1 MEIVQTVSEWKEMV
15 RPALQSK
22 AEEFHLMGY
31 EEATPEDVW
40 KCLVGKVWKGDPE
53 KRIYEVV
60 QDIFQLTTATYISY
74 LTVSAQ
80 QNDDLFASIAAV
92 TNTEMNHH

>member
-1 MEIVQTVSEWKEMV
+1 MLEIVQTVSEWKEMV
-15 RPALQSK
+15 TPALQSK

-31 EEATPEDVW
+31 AEATAEDVW
-40 KCLVGKVWKGDPE
+40 KCLMQKVWKGDPE

-60 QDIFQLTTATYISY
+60 QDIFQLTTVTYISY
-74 LTVSAQ
+74 LTVNAY

-92 TNTEMNHH
+92 TNAEQ

>member
-1 MEIVQTVSEWKEMV
+1 MV